1 MKIGIG
7 NIEKMVFEDQSAW
20 LNMPEMAG
28 YRDQWAFSKMSPHLK
43 PTGVRAMMDF
53 IAASD
58 QRHEAVLSDH
68 FGEEVTIDK
77 FDPSPVK
84 NIEFDLDEPPD
95 LSLMSDYTGSSSHRE
110 GDRIKITLWR

>member
-1 MKIGIG
+1 MRIGIG
-7 NIEKMVFEDQSAW
+7 NIERAVFENPSAW
-20 LNMPEMAG
+20 KHMPEMAR

-53 IAASD
+53 IAAAD
-58 QRHEAVLSDH
+58 HRHETILSDY
-68 FGEEVTIDK
+68 FGAEVTIDK

-95 LSLMSDYTGSSSHRE
+95 LSLLSDYTGMSSHRE
-110 GDRIKITLWR
+110 GDRIKMTLWR